1 MLKLLVDGL
10 ATSILGKI
18 ERMIGSS
25 KCGLQVAEKCIDD
38 AELWQFDA
46 CRAAAG
52 NGGVICGTS
61 GGDSLKARQP
71 VADDLGR
78 GAQRLA
84 GPVGDGVLG
93 EFEFLQARQLRVTS
107 AVSLDRSDEGDLV
120 FGAAPAL
127 AKLFAISS

>member
-52 NGGVICGTS
+52 
-61 GGDSLKARQP
+61 K
-71 VADDLGR
+71 
-78 GAQRLA
+78 
-84 GPVGDGVLG
+84 
-93 EFEFLQARQLRVTS
+93 RVN
-107 AVSLDRSDEGDLV
+107 VS
-120 FGAAPAL
+120 
-127 AKLFAISS
+127 